1 MHLMKR
7 PSASC
12 GGPFLRELFPLFTSI
27 RERRSQRR
35 VWKISTQ
42 SCQRMKRPDGR
53 PSGRI
58 KRIVALYLS
67 TSLCYLEFLLT
78 LIPGVGRFKVGYAS
92 ADRSSRRAAYVKT

>member
-42 SCQRMKRPDGR
+42 SCQRMKR
-53 PSGRI
+53 I

-78 LIPGVGRFKVGYAS
+78 LIPGVGRFRVGYAS